1 MDIHIRTK
9 IEDFWSSVES
19 AAIRLGEETL
29 EIKADPGSEEWLWL
43 NGQVISS
50 GQQAGK
56 WHQAMIA
63 GYVVRYKE
71 SSNSVREAIIYFKGH
86 TERMEF
92 HTFKSFVRVD
102 VEWESDPDNY
112 VGSVGL
118 LGSFDHLGKR
128 LARDGVTPINDTNE
142 FGQEWQ
148 VAESDPQLF
157 HSNVGAVVGDKC
169 VMPPA
174 YSPEQAARIKRRL
187 RASKMTEEDAEKAC
201 DHLQDPEEIKAC
213 VFDVIATQDLSM
225 ASAW

>member
-1 MDIHIRTK
+1 MDVHIRTK

-19 AAIRLGEETL
+19 AAIDLGGESM
-29 EIKADPGSEEWLWL
+29 EIMANPGADEWLWL

-50 GQQAGK
+50 GLEIGK
-56 WHQAMIA
+56 WYQAEI
-63 GYVVRYKE
+63 GGFVLRYKE
-71 SSNSVREAIIYFKGH
+71 SSAAVREAIIYFKGH

-102 VEWESDPDNY
+102 VEWETHPHNY

-118 LGSFDHLGKR
+118 LGSFDHQGMR
-128 LARDGVTPINDTNE
+128 VGRDGVTPINDTDE

-157 HSNVGAVVGDKC
+157 HSYAGAVVGRQC

-174 YSPEQAARIKRRL
+174 YTTETAARMKRRL
-187 RASKMTEEDAEKAC
+187 RASKMTREDAEKAC
-201 DHLQDPEEIKAC
+201 DHLQDPEEVKAC